1 MPNVRK
7 QSTMRRT
14 KRARLFTQGD
24 LSADCGLY
32 AIAHAIG
39 LCAGGLTKK
48 DYERVFALGVLA
60 LERQG
65 ALRKAMTVG
74 MTNTTLRNVLREVA
88 RRLTVW
94 ELALEVRLPFKRK
107 KPRSAALFGKVLSVH
122 LSDGAAAVL
131 IRFSGPD
138 GSDHFTTVKGVS
150 RDSLLVVDSL
160 GMTRLPWRSLTI
172 SNRQRDKYRYYVH
185 PRATIFL
192 RLI

>member
-1 MPNVRK
+1 MGE
-7 QSTMRRT
+7 QSTTRRT
-14 KRARLFTQGD
+14 KRARVFKQGD
-24 LSADCGLY
+24 LSGDCGLY

-65 ALRKAMTVG
+65 ALSKAMTVG
-74 MTNTTLRNVLREVA
+74 MTNTTLRRVLREVT
-88 RRLTVW
+88 RRLTLW
-94 ELALEVRLPFKRK
+94 GLAAEVSLPFNRK
-107 KPRSAALFGKVLSVH
+107 KPRSTALFGKVLSEHV
-122 LSDGAAAVL
+122 SVGASAAI
-131 IRFSGPD
+131 IRFTGPAF
-138 GSDHFTTVKGVS
+138 DHFTTVKGVS
-150 RDSLLVVDSL
+150 RDSLLVVDSV

-192 RLI
+192 RLV

>member
-1 MPNVRK
+1 MGAF
-7 QSTMRRT
+7 ST
-14 KRARLFTQGD
+14 KRRAKSARVFKQGD

-39 LCAGGLTKK
+39 LCTGGLTKK

-65 ALRKAMTVG
+65 ALRKAVTVG
-74 MTNTTLRNVLREVA
+74 ITNGTLRRVLLEVT

-107 KPRSAALFGKVLSVH
+107 MPRSTALFRKLLSEH
-122 LSDGAAAVL
+122 LSGGASAVI
-131 IRFSGPD
+131 IRFSGP
-138 GSDHFTTVKGVS
+138 SFDHFTTVKGVS

-160 GMTRLPWRSLTI
+160 GMKRLPWRSLTI
-172 SNRQRDKYRYYVH
+172 SNRRRDKYRYYVH
-185 PRATIFL
+185 PRATIFI
-192 RLI
+192 RLA

>member
-1 MPNVRK
+1 MGE
-7 QSTMRRT
+7 QSKRRRT
-14 KRARLFTQGD
+14 KRARAFKQGD

-32 AIAHAIG
+32 AIAHAVG

-65 ALRKAMTVG
+65 ALCKAMTVG
-74 MTNTTLRNVLREVA
+74 ITNTTLRRVLREVA
-88 RRLTVW
+88 RKLTVW

-107 KPRSAALFGKVLSVH
+107 RPRSTASFGKVLAVH

-131 IRFSGPD
+131 IRFSAPD

-172 SNRQRDKYRYYVH
+172 SIRQRDRYRFYVH

-192 RLI
+192 RLL